1 VVQPAAP
8 WLLVLFGAL
17 LLASALAWRL
27 PGVQRSSLLM
37 LWIWLLVP
45 VAGLFLV
52 TLVRPMFTARYLIFV
67 VPAYLLL
74 IAVAVRA
81 AASHSRL
88 IAGLFLAAVLAGS
101 GWGIWLQARNH
112 LKSDFRTATRYVAAR
127 LEPEDL
133 ILFQIPY
140 GRYSFEYYWPQVQP
154 APGEVPTVPDQAP
167 VTGDAAYRIFLPI
180 SIVER
185 QPYRWAEGL
194 YTNNGMDQREADR
207 RMADLTAG
215 NGGVWLVATETE
227 LWDER
232 ELVQSWLQEH
242 AIQTDEVHFV
252 RVDVYHY
259 EFP

>member
-1 VVQPAAP
+1 
-8 WLLVLFGAL
+8 
-17 LLASALAWRL
+17 
-27 PGVQRSSLLM
+27 
-37 LWIWLLVP
+37 
-45 VAGLFLV
+45 
-52 TLVRPMFTARYLIFV
+52 
-67 VPAYLLL
+67 
-74 IAVAVRA
+74 
-81 AASHSRL
+81 
-88 IAGLFLAAVLAGS
+88 
-101 GWGIWLQARNH
+101 
-112 LKSDFRTATRYVAAR
+112 
-127 LEPEDL
+127 
-133 ILFQIPY
+133 
-140 GRYSFEYYWPQVQP
+140 
-154 APGEVPTVPDQAP
+154 

-215 NGGVWLVATETE
+215 YGGVWLVATETE

-242 AIQTDEVHFV
+242 AIQTDEAHFV